1 MTKSLP
7 SPKNLRNAWD
17 LCQRARHPHVVEAE
31 LLVLALLYGAGL
43 GAARI
48 VTTMAEGA
56 DANHVRTARLFAAL
70 QVKLGREPDCL
81 ERVPPEWVQLLL
93 DSLPLTWVS
102 TLKARLASSVPTFA
116 LSATCGA
123 SSDRVRPKQLL
134 SLADMVTVGRA

>member
-43 GAARI
+43 GAARV

-56 DANHVRTARLFAAL
+56 DANHVQTARLFAAL

-81 ERVPPEWVQLLL
+81 DRVPPEWVKLLL
-93 DSLPLTWVS
+93 DSLPLTWAS
-102 TLKARLASSVPTFA
+102 TLRARLASPAPA
-116 LSATCGA
+116 LA
-123 SSDRVRPKQLL
+123 SP
-134 SLADMVTVGRA
+134 ARARRQ

>member
-43 GAARI
+43 GAARV

-56 DANHVRTARLFAAL
+56 DANHVQTARLFAAL

-81 ERVPPEWVQLLL
+81 DRVPPEWVKLLL
-93 DSLPLTWVS
+93 DSLPLTWAS
-102 TLKARLASSVPTFA
+102 TLRARLARPGPA
-116 LSATCGA
+116 LPAPAARNA
-123 SSDRVRPKQLL
+123 SSDRVRPDRLM
-134 SLADMVTVGRA
+134 SLVDMVAVGRA

>member
-43 GAARI
+43 GAARV

-56 DANHVRTARLFAAL
+56 DANHVQTARLFAAL
-70 QVKLGREPDCL
+70 QVKLGREADCL
-81 ERVPPEWVQLLL
+81 DRVPPEWVKLLL
-93 DSLPLTWVS
+93 DSLPLTWAS
-102 TLKARLASSVPTFA
+102 TL
-116 LSATCGA
+116 
-123 SSDRVRPKQLL
+123 RVRLSSPAPALVSPAGRAGDRMRPDRL
-134 SLADMVTVGRA
+134 MSLADMVAVGRA